1 LFLLAEYFQTNHRF
15 LKLQM
20 DERYE
25 LNSLIS
31 TQITK
36 ETELKENL
44 MKKIK
49 QIVKQNELNVNISH
63 DQLFHYFKSNDSKVL
78 NISFKILEKIHVSF
92 NL

>member
-1 LFLLAEYFQTNHRF
+1 ME
-15 LKLQM
+15 
-20 DERYE
+20 ERYE

-36 ETELKENL
+36 ETELKETI

-63 DQLFHYFKSNDSKVL
+63 DQLFHYLKSNDSKVEIL
-78 NISFKILEKIHVSF
+78 KI
-92 NL
+92 